1 MNTIKINYN
10 YDTDE
15 TEIEFSDEFNSLPP
29 VVQHDAMQEGL
40 VLLMRRYNSLVDYID
55 ELWDDLQR
63 LNEQKRSRATKRY
76 TKDMWGDK
84 TNGV

>member
-10 YDTDE
+10 YDTDK

-40 VLLMRRYNSLVDYID
+40 VLLIRRYNRSVNNID
-55 ELWDDLQR
+55 ERWDDFQR
-63 LNEQKRSRATKRY
+63 FNERSKDKATKRY
-76 TKDMWGDK
+76 VKDMWGD
-84 TNGV
+84 